1 MSRPPFGKCAYP
13 RFRTR
18 RHACQESSLVRQ
30 VLDTEALE
38 SADAEIAAHCA
49 RTTSASLVLAHH
61 LGVDTGQT
69 ERSDI
74 RDDDERAGKDD
85 LVAGFCAFDDFG
97 AEDHVQTVQ

>member
-1 MSRPPFGKCAYP
+1 
-13 RFRTR
+13 
-18 RHACQESSLVRQ
+18 
-30 VLDTEALE
+30 
-38 SADAEIAAHCA
+38 
-49 RTTSASLVLAHH
+49 LVLAHH